1 MSHPIVNDF
10 ESLNGG
16 KANKISIFRSV
27 LLMNFFVAGHHG
39 DDIANPSF
47 LEHVEDDLILANIDV
62 EFDVVVVFY
71 PAFVH
76 YILYF

>member
-1 MSHPIVNDF
+1 
-10 ESLNGG
+10 
-16 KANKISIFRSV
+16 
-27 LLMNFFVAGHHG
+27 MNFFVAGHHG